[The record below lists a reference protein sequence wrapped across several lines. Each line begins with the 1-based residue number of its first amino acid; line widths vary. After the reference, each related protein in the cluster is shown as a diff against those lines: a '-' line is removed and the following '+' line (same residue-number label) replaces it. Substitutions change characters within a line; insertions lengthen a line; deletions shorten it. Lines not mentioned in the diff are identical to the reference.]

1 MPEVDEGLKFDE
13 ETHTYTVGGEVL
25 PSVTQILKAARLID
39 YSMIPQPILQ
49 AAARRG
55 RAVHQ
60 VLELLDNDLLDPA
73 SEIDAEIAGYV
84 GAAIQFYRDT
94 QFEPH
99 LVEFRNYHR
108 TYRYAGTLDR
118 TGIMAGRQRTIVD
131 FKTGIILPCINIR
144 VPASAKTSR
153 SSFQH
158 YRAGDSINR
167 MATTTA
173 RRPGGY
179 FDRTATTAGAGIN
192 VAGTRAPVT
201 GRRYRLLFSG
211 WRRTTRDQ
219 SIARGSRSG
228 VRASR
233 AQSLRCA

>member
-1 MPEVDEGLKFDE
+1 MHEVDEGLKFDE

-73 SEIDAEIAGYV
+73 SEIDGEIAGYV

-99 LVEFRNYHR
+99 LVEFRSYHR

-118 TGIMAGRQRTIVD
+118 TGIMAGQQRTIVD
-131 FKTGIILPCINIR
+131 FKTGIILPGHALQLAAYLAMLENPRSYRRIALQLNKDASYR
-144 VPASAKTSR
+144 VHEYPGSSQREDFAIFVSALSCWR
-153 SSFQH
+153 FNQRNGNND
-158 YRAGDSINR
+158 RA
-167 MATTTA
+167 A
-173 RRPGGY
+173 
-179 FDRTATTAGAGIN
+179 
-192 VAGTRAPVT
+192 V
-201 GRRYRLLFSG
+201 GRLF
-211 WRRTTRDQ
+211 
-219 SIARGSRSG
+219 
-228 VRASR
+228 
-233 AQSLRCA
+233 